1 MSLIEK
7 INADFMAAYKAKDM
21 VKKDF
26 LGVLKTEV
34 TKETK
39 TPEDNFVVNKI
50 KSMIKNAESTNSLSE
65 EELLVLNSYLPK
77 QYTEDELKEI
87 IESIM
92 NENNVTSPSD
102 MGKVMGFLKNKFDGQ
117 YDGKMAA
124 KITKQLLG

>member
-7 INADFMAAYKAKDM
+7 INTDFMAAYKAKDM
-21 VKKDF
+21 IKKDF

-65 EELLVLNSYLPK
+65 EELMILNSYLPK

-87 IESIM
+87 IQTIM
-92 NENNVTSPSD
+92 GENNISSPSD
-102 MGKVMGFLKNKFDGQ
+102 MGKVMGFLKSKYDGQ
-117 YDGKMAA
+117 YDGKLAS
-124 KITKQLLG
+124 KITKDLLN

>member
-7 INADFMAAYKAKDM
+7 ISGDFMAAYKAKDM

-65 EELLVLNSYLPK
+65 EELIILNSYLPK

-87 IESIM
+87 IQTIM
-92 NENNVTSPSD
+92 GENNFSSPSD
-102 MGKVMGFLKNKFDGQ
+102 MGKVMGFLKSKYDGQ
-117 YDGKMAA
+117 YDGKLAS
-124 KITKQLLG
+124 KITKDLLN